1 MKVGG
6 FKKFPLPNP
15 CLAASR
21 PPAGEKPREK
31 SAAVKSALEQGSE
44 GAVTPRVNVR
54 RPRRRRRRRRRW
66 WASQTAPAQLH
77 NRPGSLL
84 GPAATLPTIRIIA
97 DIITDMSI
105 KSKHL
110 QVTHIFCSV
119 LRSLRPAAV
128 PA

>member
-1 MKVGG
+1 MLEDLKN
-6 FKKFPLPNP
+6 FHSPI
-15 CLAASR
+15 
-21 PPAGEKPREK
+21 PALWPVDHLQARNHVKK

-54 RPRRRRRRRRRW
+54 RPRRRRRRRRRR

-119 LRSLRPAAV
+119 LRSARPAAE